1 MGNLKLAG
9 FFGDPPG
16 LNDAGGEM
24 DENGIP
30 VDAKAKLKEI
40 LVDNFSVTKGHYLN
54 MNAEQKARFSELT
67 SIDEQDMVNDN
78 DEAGRTC
85 VDSL

>member
-1 MGNLKLAG
+1 MGNLRLAG
-9 FFGDPPG
+9 FFEK
-16 LNDAGGEM
+16 LRNLADAGEEL
-24 DENGIP
+24 DEDGIP
-30 VDAKAKLKEI
+30 VDAKVILKEI

-54 MNAEQKARFSELT
+54 MNAAQKERFTELT
-67 SIDEQDMVNDN
+67 GIDEQDIENEN